1 MALADSRPRINP
13 SVVLA
18 AVDEGYLAFD
28 TQRDRLHRL
37 NPVAALVL
45 EMCDGTRDLTAVRE
59 AVLPI
64 IGGPGGASWPACQH
78 WIETARRDHLLL
90 ADVATGHPPSPSQSP
105 SAAELSLQAA
115 RLLENDHTLAA
126 FVCQKRATELSPDD
140 PQSWYQLGEYVQVV
154 GQRDEARRAYERYS
168 LAHPEDAEIEHLLT
182 ALSDKS
188 PPPRASDQ
196 YIEQLY
202 ERFAGFYDSNMSEDL
217 EYRGPSRLYE
227 ALTSAIGHQ
236 TRLDILDLG
245 CGTGLSGLLLR
256 RRARRLSGVDLS
268 ESMIQRAHA
277 RGIYDELATD
287 EITHWLSTD
296 TRRQFDVIAA
306 CDTLIYFGDLR
317 QVIIPAGRRLRPD
330 GVLVF
335 TTEQGEQAPFGLTD
349 SGRYAHHRTHVAEV
363 ATEAGLYVHRLNESV
378 LRYEY
383 GEPVIGLVGVLR
395 RVAS

>member
-1 MALADSRPRINP
+1 MA
-13 SVVLA
+13 
-18 AVDEGYLAFD
+18 
-28 TQRDRLHRL
+28 
-37 NPVAALVL
+37 
-45 EMCDGTRDLTAVRE
+45 
-59 AVLPI
+59 
-64 IGGPGGASWPACQH
+64 
-78 WIETARRDHLLL
+78 
-90 ADVATGHPPSPSQSP
+90 
-105 SAAELSLQAA
+105 
-115 RLLENDHTLAA
+115 
-126 FVCQKRATELSPDD
+126 ELSPDD
-140 PQSWYQLGEYVQVV
+140 PQSWYQLGEYAQVV
-154 GQRDEARRAYERYS
+154 GLRDEARRAYERYFQ
-168 LAHPEDAEIEHLLT
+168 AHPEDAEIEHLLT

-202 ERFAGFYDSNMSEDL
+202 ERFAGFYDRNMSEDL

-268 ESMIQRAHA
+268 QSMIQRAHT

-317 QVIIPAGRRLRPD
+317 QVIVPAGRRLRPD
-330 GVLVF
+330 GILVF
-335 TTEQGEQAPFGLTD
+335 TTERGKQAPFGLTD
-349 SGRYAHHRTHVAEV
+349 SGRYAHHRTHVTEV
-363 ATEAGLYVHRLNESV
+363 AAEAGLYVHQLDESV